1 MYTLMLREDSY
12 TDHPKLKFYS
22 EEEFV
27 FSFINLYNSLQE
39 GKKFCVTA
47 NGVYNLENINSV
59 VLKSCKNGV
68 FALLSPFCIL
78 EKAKEF
84 EYVI

>member
-27 FSFINLYNSLQE
+27 FSFINLYNSLQAE
-39 GKKFCVTA
+39 KKFCVTA

-68 FALLSPFCIL
+68 FALLSPIYIL